1 MLLNSSLELCH
12 GRIVNAD
19 QDHVKR
25 EVHRFASEGACAL
38 NSRPAVFERCH
49 LRAAPSTASPWRKDN
64 CHDGMLIWLGQNRLP
79 AAQRE

>member
-38 NSRPAVFERCH
+38 DSRPAVFERKIATFAPPPPP
-49 LRAAPSTASPWRKDN
+49 RAPGERTTATTA
-64 CHDGMLIWLGQNRLP
+64 C
-79 AAQRE
+79 